1 MTDPHNTP
9 LGDPVDV
16 PFRPGSSSGSAPGSG
31 PGGGDEI
38 KISHS
43 VVAGIV
49 RLSALEVE
57 GVHSV
62 GHDGFV
68 DGLVEL
74 LSKKTSDR
82 GVRVGEDEQERYRIE
97 VHVVLRFG
105 MELAKVAERVQQ
117 NVRAKLEHMTG
128 RRVAKID
135 VVIEGVRAP
144 EAEIAEHDWHREGHT
159 D

>member
-1 MTDPHNTP
+1 MTDPHSDP

-16 PFRPGSSSGSAPGSG
+16 PFGGNPAAGGASNSA
-31 PGGGDEI
+31 DEI

-62 GHDGFV
+62 GHDGLV
-68 DGLVEL
+68 DGLVEM
-74 LSKKTSDR
+74 LSKRTSDR
-82 GVRVGEDEQERYRIE
+82 GIKISEDSQERYLIE
-97 VHVVLRFG
+97 LHVILRFG
-105 MELAKVAERVQQ
+105 TELARVAERVQQ
-117 NVRAKLEHMTG
+117 NVRAKVVHMTG
-128 RRVAKID
+128 RPVAKID

-144 EAEIAEHDWHREGHT
+144 APEMPEHDWHREGHT

>member
-1 MTDPHNTP
+1 MTDPHNAP

-16 PFRPGSSSGSAPGSG
+16 PFRGGGSGGG
-31 PGGGDEI
+31 PGGPASGDEI

-68 DGLVEL
+68 DGLFEM
-74 LSKKTSDR
+74 LSKKNSDR
-82 GVRVGEDEQERYRIE
+82 GVRVAEDDQERYVIE
-97 VHVVLRFG
+97 LHVVLRFG

-144 EAEIAEHDWHREGHT
+144 EAEIAEHDWHHEGHT

>member
-1 MTDPHNTP
+1 MTDPHSAP

-16 PFRPGSSSGSAPGSG
+16 PFRNAAGVGGPAAPR
-31 PGGGDEI
+31 DEI
-38 KISHS
+38 SISHS
-43 VVAGIV
+43 VIANIV
-49 RLSALEVE
+49 RLSALEIE

-68 DGLVEL
+68 DGLFEM
-74 LSKKTSDR
+74 LSKKSGDR
-82 GVRVGEDEQERYRIE
+82 GVRVSEDDEERYFIQ

-117 NVRAKLEHMTG
+117 NVREKLEHMTG

-135 VVIEGVRAP
+135 VIIEGVRAP
-144 EAEIAEHDWHREGHT
+144 EAEIPEHDWHREGHT

>member
-1 MTDPHNTP
+1 MIDPRSAP

-16 PFRPGSSSGSAPGSG
+16 PPRGGPASGTGAASNLA
-31 PGGGDEI
+31 DEI

-62 GHDGFV
+62 GHDGIV
-68 DGLVEL
+68 DGLVEM
-74 LSKKTSDR
+74 LSKRSSDR
-82 GVRVGEDEQERYRIE
+82 GVKISEDGQERYLIE
-97 VHVVLRFG
+97 LHVILRFG
-105 MELAKVAERVQQ
+105 SELARVAERIQQ
-117 NVRAKLEHMTG
+117 NVRTKVAHMTG
-128 RRVAKID
+128 RPVAKID

-144 EAEIAEHDWHREGHT
+144 EPEMPEHDWHREGHT